1 MKSGMYENSLT
12 VLLQSSPLYDFVVVA
27 SRKLP
32 TTIEHM
38 AGLTMVKHMVGY
50 QQWSNTRLDKKWS
63 STWLDQ
69 QWSSTWLD
77 QQWAICNGCDV
88 IVEVLDG
95 LFVVHLDGLGVPLGL
110 EPQVGDGGVLGGEP
124 VVVQGGEGQAV
135 LRVAQQER

>member
-1 MKSGMYENSLT
+1 
-12 VLLQSSPLYDFVVVA
+12 
-27 SRKLP
+27 
-32 TTIEHM
+32 
-38 AGLTMVKHMVGY
+38 MVKHIVGY

-69 QWSSTWLD
+69 QWSSTWLDQQWSSTWSDQQWTNSGLD